1 MYDFYMEVNSI
12 HTAQEFSC
20 VIRKIDQY

>member
-1 MYDFYMEVNSI
+1 MEVNSI